1 MFKDILLP
9 VDISN
14 EATQERAVN
23 AAVELAKS
31 FGARLHVMTIVPD
44 FGEGFVSSFF
54 PGDYL
59 EKAIAAANERLH
71 DFVRE
76 RIPADLKVQHVVAC
90 GTIYEE
96 ILDFA
101 KKHRVDLIVMSS
113 HRPELSDYL
122 LGPNAA
128 RVTRHAA
135 CSVMVVRS

>member
-9 VDISN
+9 VDLGD
-14 EATQERAVN
+14 AGAQEKAVS
-23 AAVELAKS
+23 AAVELARC
-31 FGARLHVMTIVPD
+31 FGGRLHVMTIVPS

-54 PGDYL
+54 PADYQ
-59 EKAIAAANERLH
+59 EKAMAAANERLH
-71 DFVRE
+71 AFVGE
-76 RIPADLKVQHVVAC
+76 RIPDGIPVQHVVAC

-101 KKHRVDLIVMSS
+101 RQHSVDLIVMAS

-135 CSVMVVRS
+135 CSVMVVRA

>member
-9 VDISN
+9 VDIGN
-14 EATQERAVN
+14 PDTQAKAVST
-23 AAVELAKS
+23 AVELAKA
-31 FGARLHVMTIVPD
+31 FGCRLHAMTIVPT

-54 PGDYL
+54 PADYQ
-59 EKAIAAANERLH
+59 EKAMAAANEHLQA
-71 DFVRE
+71 FVRQ
-76 RIPADLKVQHVVAC
+76 RIPEDLQVQHVVAC

-101 KKHRVDLIVMSS
+101 KKHGVDLIVMAS

-128 RVTRHAA
+128 RVTRHAN
-135 CSVMVVRS
+135 CSVLVIRP

>member
-9 VDISN
+9 VDLGD
-14 EATQERAVN
+14 AGAQEKAVS
-23 AAVELAKS
+23 AAVELVRC
-31 FGARLHVMTIVPD
+31 FGGRLHVMTIVPS

-54 PGDYL
+54 PADYQ
-59 EKAIAAANERLH
+59 EKAMAAANERLH
-71 DFVRE
+71 AFARE
-76 RIPADLKVQHVVAC
+76 RIPDGIPVQHVVAC

-101 KKHRVDLIVMSS
+101 RQHSVDLIVMAS

-135 CSVMVVRS
+135 CSVMVVRA